1 MPSSLTR
8 FLPFVLGFSP
18 HLPVS
23 VCGTGALLLDSNFSR
38 QREIPCFATYFHS
51 ASHPSLSVRV
61 LHYAPASMLAPALP
75 STGSGYPSVSLL
87 LSCAKGGT
95 GISTSCP
102 SPTTFVLGLGPD
114 LPRADEPSPGNL
126 RLSTVK
132 FLTSLSLLI
141 PAFSLVSS
149 PLVLP
154 LQLLPVTHCS
164 STNVYTFRDFGVRF

>member
-23 VCGTGALLLDSNFSR
+23 VCGTGASLLDSNFSR
-38 QREIPCFATYFHS
+38 QREIPCFATCFRS
-51 ASHPSLSVRV
+51 ASRICLAVCV
-61 LHYAPASMLAPALP
+61 LHCTPAFAFAPALP
-75 STGSGYPSVSLL
+75 STGSGYPSVSLR
-87 LSCAKGGT
+87 LSCAQGGT

-114 LPRADEPSPGNL
+114 LPRADEPSPGIL

-149 PLVLP
+149 PPVLP
-154 LQLLPVTHCS
+154 LRLLPLTHCS
-164 STNVYTFRDFGVRF
+164 STNVKTFRDFGVRF